1 MTDGYLLGIDIGGT
15 FTDMV
20 LLNTRTLQ
28 LDVHKCLTTPERPGG
43 RGDAGASHR
52 GSPLSRYR
60 HGIAV
65 DDDHP
70 RHDLD
75 HQ

>member
-28 LDVHKCLTTPERPGG
+28 LDVPQMPDHAG
-43 RGDAGASHR
+43 GAS
-52 GSPLSRYR
+52 
-60 HGIAV
+60 
-65 DDDHP
+65 
-70 RHDLD
+70 
-75 HQ
+75 